1 MGADYSIRFER
12 RPADTGPPAAG
23 PCCML
28 TAKTPLKALMALTST
43 RFAVLL
49 GMPFGTHSVRFAL
62 RAALAL
68 VPAAPALSFAA
79 VLPEASG
86 DVPAANHASRP
97 STDVPGPPLP
107 LPVTAPLRFAPGPG
121 FFPSVHP
128 LFVREILSFTPVFGP
143 EGAQAF
149 RPESFSVRLLSK
161 MSHEARRYRERNV
174 SEAGSAFQN
183 DSFGVFD
190 SAVEANRSA
199 AASRV
204 ITRSSHRALS
214 DELDRVARASL
225 GLAPTLDLLQNLSL
239 RRTRSG
245 GPGAGAPAQ
254 GRDEAPAA
262 AGGASRLRGDV
273 GVRLDAHPALL
284 FRAQFGALR
293 GRIDLPMRNE
303 PVRFSLES
311 QLGARG
317 RAVLSSGLPRDGQA
331 WATLTFSFG
340 F

>member
-1 MGADYSIRFER
+1 MFA
-12 RPADTGPPAAG
+12 
-23 PCCML
+23 
-28 TAKTPLKALMALTST
+28 AKTPLKALMGLTSP
-43 RFAVLL
+43 RFAVLF
-49 GMPFGTHSVRFAL
+49 GMAFGTHSVRLVL

-79 VLPEASG
+79 VLPEAPG
-86 DVPAANHASRP
+86 DVPAGSRASRP

-107 LPVTAPLRFAPGPG
+107 LAVTAPLRFTPGPG
-121 FFPSVHP
+121 LFPSVHP
-128 LFVREILSFTPVFGP
+128 LFVRESLSFASVFGP
-143 EGAQAF
+143 EGAMAF
-149 RPESFSVRLLSK
+149 RPEGFSVRLLSK
-161 MSHEARRYRERNV
+161 MSREARRYRERNV

-204 ITRSSHRALS
+204 ITRSTHRALS

-225 GLAPTLDLLQNLSL
+225 GLGPTLDLLQNLSL
-239 RRTRSG
+239 RRARSG
-245 GPGAGAPAQ
+245 GPSAGAPAH
-254 GRDEAPAA
+254 RLEESPAA
-262 AGGASRLRGDV
+262 APGGAARLRGDV

-317 RAVLSSGLPRDGQA
+317 RAVFASGLPRDGQA